1 MRIRIE
7 LLAAFLLGFSGS
19 SSAVPITFFGE
30 DTSTAG
36 TGPGPNSVAARASFV
51 AGLIGVGNEDFES
64 QTLGA
69 TAPLSLSFPG
79 SAGMLGATL
88 NGTGVV
94 DNNASTGSGGG
105 NPGRFATSG
114 VQFWEVVTGSF
125 NIVFDSPISAFG
137 FYGTDIGDFVT
148 ERMALT
154 LTETGGGM
162 TEIVV
167 PHSLAIGNND
177 NASLFW
183 GFIDASTQYT
193 SISFT
198 NAGGGDV
205 FAFDD
210 MVIGDAEQVREP
222 PPGNGVPEPATLAL
236 LGIAFAGLGFSRRRK
251 LH

>member
-1 MRIRIE
+1 MRLRIG
-7 LLAAFLLGFSGS
+7 LFTAFLLGFSGAS
-19 SSAVPITFFGE
+19 FAAPIIFFGE

-36 TGPGPNSVAARASFV
+36 TGPGPTSAAARASFV

-79 SAGMLGATL
+79 SVGTLGATL

-94 DNNASTGSGGG
+94 DNNASTGSGGA

-114 VQFWEVVTGSF
+114 EQFWEVVTGSF
-125 NIVFDSPISAFG
+125 SIVFDSPISAFG

-148 ERMALT
+148 ERMTLALT
-154 LTETGGGM
+154 DTGGTM

-167 PHSLAIGNND
+167 PHSLDIGNND

-210 MVIGDAEQVREP
+210 MVIGDAQQVREP
-222 PPGNGVPEPATLAL
+222 PDGIPEPATLAL
-236 LGIAFAGLGFSRRRK
+236 LGVALAGLGFIHRRK